1 MTSRRIAGQAR
12 DRGIVAICR
21 FGEGSVPV
29 PVYAHLQYKDNRLFL
44 FAGTMTCFQP
54 VKVKSNRTVLTP

>member
-1 MTSRRIAGQAR
+1 MTSRRIRGQAR
-12 DRGIVAICR
+12 DGGTVADCR
-21 FGEGSVPV
+21 FGERSVPE

-54 VKVKSNRTVLTP
+54 VNSNTTVLTP